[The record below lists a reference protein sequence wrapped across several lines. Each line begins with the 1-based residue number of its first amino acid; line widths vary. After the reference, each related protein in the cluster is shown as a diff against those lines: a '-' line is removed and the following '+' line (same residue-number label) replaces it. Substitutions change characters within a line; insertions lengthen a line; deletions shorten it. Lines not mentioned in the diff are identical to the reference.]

1 MTARIQRFDPLT
13 ADVETLRKAY
23 MNLLERYTDGHED
36 RHLGFWIRNNAADVT
51 LTTVTGD
58 TLTAA
63 GRVMLT
69 AIKEYEAQQRAY
81 SAWRAA

>member
-1 MTARIQRFDPLT
+1 MSIRIKTFDPLT

-23 MNLLERYTDGHED
+23 MNLLERHTDGHED
-36 RHLGFWIRNNAADVT
+36 RHLGFWVRNNAAEVT

-63 GRVMLT
+63 GSFMLT

-81 SAWRAA
+81 SDWRAA